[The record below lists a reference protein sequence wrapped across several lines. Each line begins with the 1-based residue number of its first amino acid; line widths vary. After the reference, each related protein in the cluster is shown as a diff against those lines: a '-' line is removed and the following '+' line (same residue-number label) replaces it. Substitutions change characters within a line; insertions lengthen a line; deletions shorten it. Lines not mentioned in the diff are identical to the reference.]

1 MSIAPLAKKKKNKKT
16 PRYEKT
22 LTQLFPLAIYFL
34 AQVYFGERH
43 FNCIGTVCYSPVPIF
58 SPAKCFGG
66 TAVPGRLHRPY
77 IFPRC
82 HITATYFKQIL
93 CALKP

>member
-1 MSIAPLAKKKKNKKT
+1 MSIAPLAKKNRNKK
-16 PRYEKT
+16 PPWYEKT

-43 FNCIGTVCYSPVPIF
+43 FNCIGTVCYSPAPIF

-66 TAVPGRLHRPY
+66 TAVPGRLQTLHLPSLPNSRLLQTD
-77 IFPRC
+77 FM
-82 HITATYFKQIL
+82 HS
-93 CALKP
+93 